1 MCRLGVTKA
10 SLEQTVG
17 IHPTIAE
24 ELTLLRITKRSG
36 EDPKKTGC

>member
-1 MCRLGVTKA
+1 MGMTKDD
-10 SLEQTVG
+10 LDKTVG

-24 ELTLLRITKRSG
+24 DLVLFRINKRSG